1 MHMKQSVKAICQSV
15 LPGFRA
21 TATLAAALVLAAA
34 VPASATT
41 IDRIKETGQIN
52 LGYIADGR
60 PFTYSAS
67 GGTPEG
73 YAIDLCLKVVER
85 AKAQLSLGQLK
96 ANWVPVTRADYLT
109 KVQDGG
115 IDLLCTPLNETLAR
129 RQDVSFSI
137 PVFPGGIRAVMR
149 KDAAVALREALGE
162 TPAPRALWRGSPAAK
177 VLGKKSFGV
186 VAGTTSET
194 WLKDKISSFQID
206 SKAVPVTDYH
216 DGVKQ
221 LLDRKIDVF
230 FGDRAVVLGAMD
242 AAASKDLV
250 VLDRLLTFE
259 SYELALARGDDDFRL
274 LVDST
279 LSEAYSA
286 PDFENQFFKWFGE
299 YDVTARLFFQLN
311 TVQP

>member
-1 MHMKQSVKAICQSV
+1 MHMKHSVKAICQSV
-15 LPGFRA
+15 FGFRA
-21 TATLAAALVLAAA
+21 TTPLAAALVLAAA
-34 VPASATT
+34 LPATATT

-52 LGYIADGR
+52 LGYIADGK

-73 YAIDLCLKVVER
+73 YGVDLCLKVVER
-85 AKAQLSLGQLK
+85 AKTQLSLGQLK
-96 ANWVPVTRADYLT
+96 TNWVPVTKADYLS
-109 KVQDGG
+109 KVKDGG
-115 IDLLCTPLNETLAR
+115 VDLLCTPMNETLAR

-149 KDAAVALREALGE
+149 KDAAASLREALDE
-162 TPAPRALWRGSPAAK
+162 TPAPRALWRGSPAVK
-177 VLGKKSFGV
+177 VLSKKSFGV

-194 WLKDKISSFQID
+194 WLASKISSFQIE
-206 SKAVPVTDYH
+206 SKTVPVTDYH

-242 AAASKDLV
+242 AAASQQLV

-259 SYELALARGDDDFRL
+259 PYELAMARGDDDFRL

-279 LSEAYSA
+279 LSEIYAA
-286 PDFENQFFKWFGE
+286 PAFGEQFYKWFGE
-299 YDVTARLFFQLN
+299 YDYKTRLFFQWN
-311 TVQP
+311 IVQP

>member
-15 LPGFRA
+15 FGFRA
-21 TATLAAALVLAAA
+21 SATLVTALVLAAA
-34 VPASATT
+34 LPASATT
-41 IDRIKETGQIN
+41 IDRIKESGQIN
-52 LGYIADGR
+52 LGYIADGK
-60 PFTYSAS
+60 PFTYSAT
-67 GGTPEG
+67 GGAPEG
-73 YAIDLCLKVVER
+73 YGVELCLKVVER
-85 AKAQLSLGQLK
+85 AKTQLSLGQLK
-96 ANWVPVTRADYLT
+96 ANWVPVTKADYLS
-109 KVQDGG
+109 KVKDGG
-115 IDLLCTPLNETLAR
+115 VDLLCTPMNETLAR

-149 KDAAVALREALGE
+149 KDAAVSLRDALDE

-177 VLGKKSFGV
+177 VLSKKSFGV

-194 WLKDKISSFQID
+194 WLASKISSFQID
-206 SKAVPVTDYH
+206 SKTVPVTDYH

-242 AAASKDLV
+242 AAASQQLV

-259 SYELALARGDDDFRL
+259 SYEFALARGDDDFRL

-279 LSEAYSA
+279 LSEVYSSPA
-286 PDFENQFFKWFGE
+286 FEGHFFKWFGE

-311 TVQP
+311 IVQP